1 MTFNFTP
8 DDPRIDQVVDL
19 LLGFPDG
26 LSMAGVVA
34 RVPLSGRATGEALRA
49 GLATGRIAKICAS
62 KNTVLWASS
71 VHAAKLRAKHEALSL
86 AKTRARQRRNRAAY
100 LARERNC
107 ETPDLPVR
115 RVVTDTWAP
124 VRVAPGPVS
133 IFNWSQ
139 HA

>member
-8 DDPRIDQVVDL
+8 NDPRIDQVVDM

-26 LSMAGVVA
+26 LPLADVVV
-34 RVPLSGRATGEALRA
+34 RMPLSARATGEALRA
-49 GLATGRIAKICAS
+49 GLAAGRIVKLCAS

-86 AKTRARQRRNRAAY
+86 AKTRARQRRNREAY
-100 LARERNC
+100 RVRERNC

-115 RVVTDTWAP
+115 RVVTNTWAP